1 MICSICN
8 ENFKNTVL
16 KTCGHL
22 FCSKCVESRLTN
34 RMRKCPNCSRAFD
47 RMDVMPVHH

>member
-47 RMDVMPVHH
+47 RMDVMAVHH